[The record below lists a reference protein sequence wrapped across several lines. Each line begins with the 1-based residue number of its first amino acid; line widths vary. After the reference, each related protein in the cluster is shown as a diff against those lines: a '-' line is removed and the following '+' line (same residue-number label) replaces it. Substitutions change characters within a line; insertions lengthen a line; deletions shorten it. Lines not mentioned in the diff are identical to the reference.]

1 MGTLK
6 TLQTLMVIGI
16 SALAA
21 SPALADH
28 PNAGNVT
35 LSSLIEEAFKNNI
48 EIKEVEKEY
57 EASTASRKQAI
68 SPYFPEI
75 AVEGGYQN
83 GKFDNES
90 SSGSFGYGAARI
102 NLYNGGKDQ
111 AQVSIRSEEEKFQ
124 KLKLE
129 KTKSQIEREISRKY
143 YELLY
148 LQEGIAVKEE
158 ALKANK
164 AQNELA
170 LRKKSAGFTSQAD
183 VLEFE
188 LREATL
194 NSDINLL
201 RREETAKERE
211 LRRLLGRDDGPII
224 RVGGHL
230 RRERFTQ
237 SDERLIKL
245 ALEERID
252 LKESEK
258 NIAVS
263 SLQYRSLFGGYL
275 PRIDVEGKYGKLAGE
290 ERIFNNYNNSVVMLK
305 VSIPIFSGLDTVYA
319 RQAQASEIAKNELSA
334 GRVRQEIK
342 VQIENALSGLRSI
355 EERLNIEENNIERA
369 NKYYTITLA
378 EYKKGVKNS
387 PDVASA
393 AERLF
398 DAKLRNLEFRKDF
411 YLTQIEI
418 AEAAGVSS
426 LEPRGK

>member
-1 MGTLK
+1 MGSSK
-6 TLQTLMVIGI
+6 TLRSVVRIGI
-16 SALAA
+16 FTLAA
-21 SPALADH
+21 FPALADH

-35 LSSLIEEAFKNNI
+35 LSALIVEALKNNI
-48 EIKEVEKEY
+48 EIKEVEKQY
-57 EASTASRKQAI
+57 EASVASRKQAI
-68 SPYFPEI
+68 AAYFPEVSI
-75 AVEGGYQN
+75 EGGYQKE
-83 GKFDNES
+83 KFDSES
-90 SSGSFGYGAARI
+90 SSGTFGYGMARI
-102 NLYNGGKDQ
+102 NLYNGGRDQ
-111 AQVSIRSEEEKFQ
+111 AHLSIRSEEEKFI
-124 KLKLE
+124 KLKME
-129 KTKSQIEREISRKY
+129 KAKSKIEREISRKY

-158 ALKANK
+158 ALKVNK
-164 AQNELA
+164 SQNELA
-170 LRKKSAGFTSQAD
+170 VRKKSAGFTSQAD

-211 LRRLLGRDDGPII
+211 LRQLLGRNDGPVI

-230 RRERFTQ
+230 RREQFVQGDDGLLKT
-237 SDERLIKL
+237 
-245 ALEERID
+245 ALEQRID

-263 SLQYRSLFGGYL
+263 NLQHKSIFGGYL
-275 PRIDVEGKYGKLAGE
+275 PRVDIEGKYGKLLGE
-290 ERIFNNYNNSVVMLK
+290 ERAFSNTNNSVVMLK
-305 VSIPIFSGLDTVYA
+305 VAVPIFSGLDTVYA

-334 GRVRQEIK
+334 SRIRQEVK
-342 VQIENALSGLRSI
+342 VQIGNALSGLRSI
-355 EERLNIEENNIERA
+355 EARLDIEENNVERA
-369 NKYYTITLA
+369 SKYYAITLA

-398 DAKLRNLEFRKDF
+398 DAKLRSLEFRKEL

-418 AEAAGVSS
+418 AEAAGV
-426 LEPRGK
+426 GHF